1 MGQVSSLDFEFF
13 FVTFKLYSHHESY
26 GNTQT
31 RETKQE
37 ILYFFFLL
45 LLLLSAGN
53 LAQEVQ

>member
-1 MGQVSSLDFEFF
+1 MGQVSSSYFEFF
-13 FVTFKLYSHHESY
+13 FVTFKLYSFHEPY

-37 ILYFFFLL
+37 ILHFFLS
-45 LLLLSAGN
+45 LSAGN